1 MRGMKRMER
10 FLSTSMGLLV
20 GLWLLGSG
28 ASRARSAEPVRDL
41 LMALTGDGDLRVVRG
56 SQADPQLAIER
67 GYLSQAQRAKLK
79 KEMEAFGKGRASAE
93 VCVLVED
100 EQRGFTL
107 LDVLRLNSAEY
118 DEFRAL
124 VPFER
129 DAKFRMALNL
139 KQAGITDSDLYLV
152 LSEDELQSMGGGV
165 TDSRS
170 AELVR
175 EVKTMAQRGRL
186 SFTATLSQLPLSQRK
201 AVATLRTDKGDLGIE
216 VLLDKNMGY
225 TDSDFL
231 MLTTPGGQQ
240 MRVKLGA
247 LPGAS
252 EAVAKLTTRT
262 GILLQKKVDLS
273 LKSAGFAM
281 DFPETR
287 GRVSALRT
295 ETGALAVDKEGYA
308 VAPPVT
314 VRFEPTFAVRRT
326 ISSQCDFEV
335 KYEDAGTTQRLA
347 TFQPYF
353 QEDRT
358 RAEKVVTFSP
368 DTEEVVLQY
377 DELGLVSNGVV
388 E

>member
-1 MRGMKRMER
+1 MKTMKRMER
-10 FLSTSMGLLV
+10 LLSMSMSLLV
-20 GLWLLGSG
+20 GLCLFGS
-28 ASRARSAEPVRDL
+28 AAARARSAEPVRDL
-41 LMALTGDGDLRVVRG
+41 LMALTGDVDLRVVRN
-56 SQADPQLAIER
+56 SQADPQLTIER
-67 GYLSQAQRAKLK
+67 GYLSKAQKAKLK
-79 KEMEAFGKGRASAE
+79 KEMAAFGKGRARAE
-93 VCVLVED
+93 VCVLVEE
-100 EQRGFTL
+100 EQGGFTL
-107 LDVLRLNSAEY
+107 LDVLRLNRAEY

-129 DAKFRMALNL
+129 GAKFRMALNL
-139 KQAGITDSDLYLV
+139 KEAGITDSDLFLV
-152 LSEDELQSMGGGV
+152 MSEDELRAMGGGV
-165 TDSRS
+165 KDARS

-186 SFTATLSQLPLSQRK
+186 SFTATLSQLPLSKRK

-231 MLTTPGGQQ
+231 ILKTPGGQE
-240 MRVKLGA
+240 MRVKLGV

-262 GILLQKKVDLS
+262 GMLRQKKVDLS

-281 DFPETR
+281 EYPETR
-287 GRVSALRT
+287 GRVRALRT
-295 ETGALAVDKEGYA
+295 ETGALAVDKKGYV
-308 VAPPVT
+308 VAPPVK

-326 ISSQCDFEV
+326 VSPQCDFEI
-335 KYEDAGTTQRLA
+335 KYEDAGTTQRLT

-353 QEDRT
+353 REDRL
-358 RAEKVVTFSP
+358 RPEKVVTFSP
-368 DTEEVVLQY
+368 DAEEVVLQY
-377 DELGLVSNGVV
+377 DELALVRNGVV